1 MALAELQDA
10 ERAERV
16 FDMRGVANE
25 IEARRVEKR
34 SATSLKEHETG
45 PTCETTVDTHLRN
58 ILPPTKGAVMPDR
71 ALLDAFLIA
80 RNRIRGAL
88 VAVNERTMITNVGAS
103 ELLQP
108 GDRRL
113 LWEHVTR
120 APGRCARPSTML
132 VLSNGVTVTVRSQ
145 SVVSQSEAVGA
156 VLHLCVERPGRERS
170 ATARVA
176 VAEAAES
183 SGEGRP
189 LDPSLMAG
197 WKELTDAERT
207 VAELV
212 ARGMTNKQAGRRM
225 FSSRHTVD
233 YHLRGVFKKLGVNSR
248 VELARALGEH
258 YEALQG

>member
-10 ERAERV
+10 ERGRCF
-16 FDMRGVANE
+16 FDMARVANDL
-25 IEARRVEKR
+25 EARRLEKR
-34 SATSLKEHETG
+34 SATRLKEHESVSV
-45 PTCETTVDTHLRN
+45 CETTIDAQLQPV
-58 ILPPTKGAVMPDR
+58 LPTTKGAGMPDR
-71 ALLDAFLIA
+71 DLLDSFLIA

-88 VAVNERTMITNVGAS
+88 VAINERTMITNVGAS

-120 APGRCARPSTML
+120 ETGRCARASTML

-145 SVVSQSEAVGA
+145 SVVSQLGAVGA
-156 VLHLCVERPGRERS
+156 VLHLCVERLGRATS
-170 ATARVA
+170 PTARPA
-176 VAEAAES
+176 MTEAEEGS
-183 SGEGRP
+183 VEGRP

-225 FSSRHTVD
+225 FSSPHTVD
-233 YHLRGVFKKLGVNSR
+233 YHLRRVFKKLGVNSR

-258 YEALQG
+258 YEALKG

>member
-1 MALAELQDA
+1 
-10 ERAERV
+10 
-16 FDMRGVANE
+16 
-25 IEARRVEKR
+25 
-34 SATSLKEHETG
+34 
-45 PTCETTVDTHLRN
+45 
-58 ILPPTKGAVMPDR
+58 MPDKD
-71 ALLDAFLIA
+71 LLDSFLIA

-88 VAVNERTMITNVGAS
+88 VAINERTMITNVGAS

-120 APGRCARPSTML
+120 YAGRCARSSTML

-145 SVVSQSEAVGA
+145 AVVSQLGVVGA
-156 VLHLCVERPGRERS
+156 VLHLCVERPGRGTS
-170 ATARVA
+170 PTARPP
-176 VAEAAES
+176 VAEAEEGS
-183 SGEGRP
+183 VEGRS
-189 LDPSLMAG
+189 LDPFLMTG

-225 FSSRHTVD
+225 FSSPHTVD
-233 YHLRGVFKKLGVNSR
+233 YHLRRVFKKIGVNSR

-258 YEALQG
+258 YEALNGS